1 MKSKPGI
8 ARIAH
13 RKQGEAENVE
23 GFTQQDG
30 QLYIDDVAAE
40 AIAAALGTPTYIYS
54 ASTIRRAYQRLHAAF
69 EPLGARL
76 HYALKACGNL
86 HICRLLRSLGAGMD
100 VVSGG
105 ELERAW
111 LADTAMADIVFA
123 GVGKTAAE
131 LRAAL
136 DGRFSPIHPEEAHR
150 FGRHGLVE
158 RGPVGLFNVES
169 SSELERLAGIAA
181 ELGVRPRACIRV
193 NPDVDARTHEYTTTG
208 KEENKF
214 GIDVEKIPPLFAAYA
229 GKEVELVGLH
239 VHIGSPVR
247 EIEPYVAS
255 VRVLL
260 ELIDQLEGA
269 GHPIRVLNLGGG
281 WAVDYQDGEA
291 PRVEDYAARLVPLL
305 HDRVAR
311 GGLEILLEPGRS
323 ILANAGILLTRV
335 QHIKHGR
342 SKVFVICDGGM
353 HTLIRPALY
362 RAFHFV
368 WPTHAASL
376 PARRADL
383 RGGDL
388 IECDVVGPICETG
401 DFLARSRFLPP
412 VAQGDLLAVYSA
424 GAYGMSMTSN
434 YNDHGRPAE
443 VLVDG
448 DRAQVI
454 NERQPLISLLET
466 ERLPR
471 PLPFATR
478 WVEARAKDCS

>member
-1 MKSKPGI
+1 MKSTL
-8 ARIAH
+8 RIATIAPLE
-13 RKQGEAENVE
+13 QGEGIIVE
-23 GFTQQDG
+23 GFTHQNH
-30 QLYIDDVAAE
+30 QLYIDGVAAE
-40 AIAAALGTPTYIYS
+40 AIASALGTPTYVYS
-54 ASTIRRAYQRLHAAF
+54 ASTIRRSYQRLHAAF
-69 EPLGARL
+69 APLEARL

-111 LADTAMADIVFA
+111 LADTPMADIVFA

-169 SSELERLAGIAA
+169 VSELERLDGLAA
-181 ELGVRPRACIRV
+181 ELGVRAKACIRV

-214 GIDVEKIPPLFAAYA
+214 GIDVEKVLPLFAAYA
-229 GKEVELVGLH
+229 TSGVDLVGLH

-255 VRVLL
+255 VHVLL
-260 ELIDQLEGA
+260 ELVERLEQA
-269 GHPIRVLNLGGG
+269 GFPVRVLNLGGG

-291 PRVEDYAARLVPLL
+291 PQVEDYAARLIPLL
-305 HDRVAR
+305 QDRVTR
-311 GGLEILLEPGRS
+311 GGLKVLLEPGRS
-323 ILANAGILLTRV
+323 ILANAGVLLTRV
-335 QHIKHGR
+335 QHVKQGR
-342 SKVFVICDGGM
+342 RKVFVICDGGM
-353 HTLIRPALY
+353 HTLIRPAFY
-362 RAFHFV
+362 QAFHFI
-368 WPTHAASL
+368 WPTRAASL
-376 PARRADL
+376 PPRREDL
-383 RGGDL
+383 RGPGL

-401 DFLARSRFLPP
+401 DFLARSRFLPS

-448 DRAQVI
+448 DRALVI

-466 ERLPR
+466 ECLPR
-471 PLPFATR
+471 SLPGATL
-478 WVEARAKDCS
+478 VG